1 MVVSLIVAV
10 SENNVIGKDND
21 LIWNF
26 PKDMKYFKDTTE
38 GHFVI
43 MGRKNFE
50 SIPHKYRPLPN
61 RTNVVVKAPCNKY
74 HLSCHQLSFLSSFQS
89 L

>member
-26 PKDMKYFKDTTE
+26 PKDMKYFKTQQKD
-38 GHFVI
+38 I
-43 MGRKNFE
+43 
-50 SIPHKYRPLPN
+50 
-61 RTNVVVKAPCNKY
+61 
-74 HLSCHQLSFLSSFQS
+74 S